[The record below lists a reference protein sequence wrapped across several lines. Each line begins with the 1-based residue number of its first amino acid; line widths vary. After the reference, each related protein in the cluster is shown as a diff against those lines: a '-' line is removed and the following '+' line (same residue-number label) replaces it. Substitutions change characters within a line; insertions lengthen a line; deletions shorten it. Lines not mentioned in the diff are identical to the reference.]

1 MKLNVHLEKYN
12 IFLKNDVCFCSLRM
26 YRAIAKELCTQQA
39 ADANWLDSGFNRF
52 LESGVFGYT
61 ASARGPAAS
70 GPHMQIVQMSR
81 LAPEPRFAPVTW
93 M

>member
-12 IFLKNDVCFCSLRM
+12 IFLKNEVCFCSLPM
-26 YRAIAKELCTQQA
+26 YRATAKELYTQQA
-39 ADANWLDSGFNRF
+39 ADANWLDSGFNCF

-61 ASARGPAAS
+61 AAAS
-70 GPHMQIVQMSR
+70 GPRMQIIQMSR
-81 LAPEPRFAPVTW
+81 LAPEPQFAPVTW